1 MAVPK
6 ITESMIR
13 AGASPESFRRG
24 EEYYREGV
32 VSNTAIQGALL
43 SGECAGTYAPYY
55 RVQVELDEAGI
66 AETSCTCLYE
76 YGGYCKHIV
85 ALLLAYLHQPKS
97 FAAHKAPAELLA
109 DLDHNDLIAILTKLI
124 QEQPDLYGRIEAMT
138 SVPSES
144 KKKREKKVDIEVY
157 RRHVLGIVHSLDG
170 MRMSE
175 AYWHVGG
182 LANQLREVQESA
194 VKFLDV
200 GDAETALEIL
210 LVVLEEASRAIEYID
225 DSDGEVGG
233 FVGELGTSLAEAILS
248 MELSQVE
255 RDRLVRKLEKLIDNA
270 GDYGMEGNLH
280 IAVQAAKYG
289 WDDIPKEMASPQR
302 LGSKVY
308 EDDEPDDWDEN
319 DDWNEEEDHEFREWG
334 FPVVSGFDDLTEAKL
349 NVLDR
354 QGRTE
359 EYLAL
364 CKKEERHLRYALKLC
379 DLKQMAEAVKYTK
392 KRLTTAEEFLQVARR
407 LRESRLVAEAIEIG
421 EQGLK
426 LKGPKAGLGEWLGP
440 VEEAKGRTKQALTAW
455 LVAFG
460 ENSSLETYKTIKRLA
475 GSDWGSLRPEIM
487 AKLRKSY
494 DKQVLAEVLLLE
506 EEWNEA
512 IKLAEER
519 DVWYSVVETVADSV
533 LPYRPEWVAQVS
545 LKHAERLMAEIK
557 SKNYP
562 IAAAWLKRAKQAYKL
577 LGKTDEWRKY
587 LGETKEKYKRRP
599 ALQNQLARL

>member
-1 MAVPK
+1 MTLPK

-24 EEYYREGV
+24 EEYHREGAI
-32 VSNTAIQGALL
+32 SNTAIQGTVL

-66 AETSCTCLYE
+66 ADASCTCLYE

-85 ALLLAYLHQPKS
+85 ALLLAYLHHPKS
-97 FAAHKAPAELLA
+97 FTVRKEPVELLA
-109 DLDHNDLIAILTKLI
+109 DLDQNDLTTILTKLI
-124 QEQPDLYGRIEAMT
+124 QEQPDLYDRIEAMT
-138 SVPSES
+138 SVPSKS
-144 KKKREKKVDIEVY
+144 KKKRRKKVDIEVY
-157 RRHVLGIVHSLDG
+157 RRHILGIVHSLDG

-194 VKFLDV
+194 VKFLDA
-200 GDAETALEIL
+200 GDAESALEIL
-210 LVVLEEASRAIEYID
+210 LVLLEEGSRGIEFVD
-225 DSDGEVGG
+225 DSN
-233 FVGELGTSLAEAILS
+233 GELGDFVGDLGTPLAEAILS

-255 RDRLVRKLEKLIDNA
+255 RDRLVRRLEKLIEYA

-289 WDDIPKEMASPQR
+289 WEDIPKEIKSVRRPIP
-302 LGSKVY
+302 KFD
-308 EDDEPDDWDEN
+308 DDEPDDWDE
-319 DDWNEEEDHEFREWG
+319 DEDWDEEDEFELREWG
-334 FPVVSGFDDLTEAKL
+334 FPAMPRFEDLTEAKL

-364 CKKEERHLRYALKLC
+364 CRKEERHLRYALKLC
-379 DLKQMAEAVKYTK
+379 DLKQVAEAVKYAK
-392 KRLTTAEEFLQVARR
+392 KHLTAAEETLEVSRR
-407 LRESRLVAEAIEIG
+407 LREARLVVEAIEVG
-421 EQGLK
+421 EHGLK

-440 VEEAKGRTKQALTAW
+440 VEEAQGRTKQALTAW

-460 ENSSLETYKTIKRLA
+460 EHPSLETYKTIKRLA
-475 GSDWGSLRPEIM
+475 ETGWKRLRPEVM
-487 AKLRKSY
+487 AKLRRSY
-494 DKQVLAEVLLLE
+494 DKQVLAEVYLLE
-506 EEWNEA
+506 EEWDDA
-512 IKLAEER
+512 IKVAEGR
-519 DVWYSVVETVADSV
+519 DVWYPVVETVADGV
-533 LPYRPEWVAQVS
+533 MQHRPEWVVKIS
-545 LKHAERLMAEIK
+545 LKHAERLMSEVK

-577 LGKTDEWRKY
+577 LGKTDEWKRY
-587 LGETKEKYKRRP
+587 LEETKEKYKRRP
-599 ALQNQLARL
+599 ALQSQLARL